1 MDFDRLKAALSGMDL
16 RGENEPMA
24 RHTSFQ
30 IGGPARLL
38 VRPRSEQELRQALTA
53 AKACG
58 VPCLVIGNG
67 SNLLVPDEGVE
78 ALVIRLGGG
87 LDTVNIGAD
96 GTITAGSGALLSAVA
111 VRAQQAGLTGLEF
124 AFGIPGSIGGAVY
137 MNAGAYGGQISD
149 VVESVSCLTRDGQTQ
164 TWTAAQADF
173 AYRHSAFQSDS
184 QVITAVRLH
193 LMPGAPEEIRR
204 RMEQI
209 AASRKASQPLEL
221 PSAGSAFKRPA
232 GGYAAAL
239 IDQAGLKGTRVG
251 GACVSE
257 KHAGFIV
264 NTGGASC
271 RDVLQLMELVRARV
285 QARTGIELEPEIRL
299 LHI

>member
-16 RGENEPMA
+16 RENEPMA

-58 VPCLVIGNG
+58 VPCRVIGNG

-87 LDTVNIGAD
+87 LDAVNIGAD

-209 AASRKASQPLEL
+209 AASRRASQPLEL

>member
-16 RGENEPMA
+16 RENEPMA

>member
-16 RGENEPMA
+16 RENEPMA

-87 LDTVNIGAD
+87 LDAVNIGAD

-299 LHI
+299 LRI

>member
-16 RGENEPMA
+16 RENEPMA

-87 LDTVNIGAD
+87 LDAVNIGAD

-164 TWTAAQADF
+164 MWTAAQADF

-209 AASRKASQPLEL
+209 AASRRASQPLEL

-299 LHI
+299 LRI